1 MQHSLAISGMTC
13 AHCARTAEDALNALA
28 GVSAAVSYAEGRAE
42 VQLTDDTDKTTL
54 IEAVRARGYEAHAW
68 DDDSSTTAPSL
79 IAQDSGGDNLHVAI
93 IGSGSGAFAAAIRAA
108 EAGARVTLIE
118 SGDIIGGTCVN
129 VGCVPSKIQIRAA
142 ELAQHQR
149 HSPFEGL
156 ADREPMID
164 RSRLQSQQQSR
175 VEELREAKYQKILE
189 DNPAIT
195 LRRGWA
201 RFEDAHTLIIAAQDG
216 TEDRLAADR
225 ILIATGASP
234 TIPPIPG
241 LAETPYWT
249 SDEAVFSS
257 DTPEHLIVIGASVV
271 AVEQAQAF
279 RRLGSE
285 VTVLARSTL
294 LSSEDPALGEG
305 LAAAFYAEGIDV
317 RSHTQARAVRFA
329 AGQFILGTDDGPI
342 QGDRLLV
349 AAGRA
354 PNTRDL
360 ALDKV
365 GVATDES
372 GAIVVDTSL
381 RTSAEPIYATGDC
394 TTLPQFVYVAAAG
407 GTRAAV
413 NMTGGQARLDLSA
426 MPAVVFTDPQVATVG
441 LDERQAQARGLEV
454 ETRTLGLEHVPRA
467 LANFETRG
475 FVKLVAEA
483 GSHRLL
489 GAQILAPEAGE
500 MIQTAVLAVHHGM
513 TVEALG
519 ELLFPY
525 LVHVEALK
533 LCAQTFTKDVEQLSC
548 CAG

>member
-1 MQHSLAISGMTC
+1 MKRILAIHGMTC
-13 AHCARTAEDALNALA
+13 AHCAQRVEDALNALPGA
-28 GVSAAVSYAEGRAE
+28 SAVVSYAERRAE
-42 VQLTDDTDKTTL
+42 VQLDDGTDETTL
-54 IEAVRARGYEAHAW
+54 IEAVQAQGYDARNW
-68 DDDSSTTAPSL
+68 DDESSL
-79 IAQDSGGDNLHVAI
+79 AQSSRVAGEDENRHIAI
-93 IGSGSGAFAAAIRAA
+93 IGSGSGAFAAAIRAV
-108 EAGARVTLIE
+108 EAGARVSMIE

-149 HSPFEGL
+149 HNPFDGL
-156 ADREPMID
+156 ADCKPTINRP
-164 RSRLQSQQQSR
+164 RLQRQQQSR
-175 VEELREAKYQKILE
+175 VEELRAAKYQKILD
-189 DNPAIT
+189 DNPSIT
-195 LRRGWA
+195 LRRGRA
-201 RFEDAHTLIIAAQDG
+201 HFEDAHTLIVTAHDG
-216 TEDRLAADR
+216 SEDRLVADR

-241 LAETPYWT
+241 LADTPYWT
-249 SDEAVFSS
+249 SDEAVLSP
-257 DTPEHLIVIGASVV
+257 DTPEHIIVIGASVV

-279 RRLGSE
+279 RRLGSK
-285 VTVLARSTL
+285 VTVLARSML

-305 LAAAFYAEGIDV
+305 LAAAFRAEGIDV
-317 RSHTQARAVRFA
+317 RQHSQARSVHFA
-329 AGQFILGTDDGPI
+329 AGQFTLDTDDGPI

-349 AAGRA
+349 ATGRS

-360 ALDKV
+360 ALDKI
-365 GVATDES
+365 GVVTDER
-372 GAIVVDTSL
+372 GAIRVDASL
-381 RTSAEPIYATGDC
+381 CTSAEHIYATGDC

-413 NMTGGQARLDLSA
+413 NMTGGRARLGLSA
-426 MPAVVFTDPQVATVG
+426 MPAVIFTDPQIATVG
-441 LDERQAQARGLEV
+441 LDERQAQARGLEI
-454 ETRTLGLEHVPRA
+454 ETRSLGLEHVPRA

-483 GSHRLL
+483 ASHRLL

-500 MIQTAVLAVHHGM
+500 MIQAAVLAVHHGM

-519 ELLFPY
+519 DLLFPY

>member
-1 MQHSLAISGMTC
+1 MQQKI
-13 AHCARTAEDALNALA
+13 
-28 GVSAAVSYAEGRAE
+28 
-42 VQLTDDTDKTTL
+42 
-54 IEAVRARGYEAHAW
+54 
-68 DDDSSTTAPSL
+68 
-79 IAQDSGGDNLHVAI
+79 AI
-93 IGSGSGAFAAAIRAA
+93 IGSGSGAFAAAIRAS
-108 EAGARVTLIE
+108 ESGAQVTMIE

-149 HSPFEGL
+149 RNPFEGL
-156 ADREPMID
+156 ADREPALD
-164 RSRLQSQQQSR
+164 RPRIQAQQQAR
-175 VEELREAKYQKILE
+175 VEELRQAKYQKILD
-189 DNPAIT
+189 DNAAIT
-195 LRRGWA
+195 MRRGRA
-201 RFEDAHTLIIAAQDG
+201 RFEDANTLLIQTRNG
-216 TEDRLAADR
+216 TQERLSADR

-234 TIPPIPG
+234 MIPPIPG
-241 LAETPYWT
+241 LADTPYWT
-249 SDEAVFSS
+249 SDEAVFSQ
-257 DTPEHLIVIGASVV
+257 DPPDHLLIIGASVV

-279 RRLGSE
+279 RRLGSQ

-294 LSSEDPALGEG
+294 LSREDPALGDG
-305 LAAAFYAEGIDV
+305 LADAFRAEGIDV
-317 RSHTQARAVRFA
+317 REHGQARAVRFE
-329 AGQFILGTDDGPI
+329 AGQFILETDDGALR
-342 QGDRLLV
+342 GDRLLV
-349 AAGRA
+349 ATGRT

-360 ALDKV
+360 GLAGV
-365 GVATDES
+365 GVDTDAR
-372 GAIVVDTSL
+372 GAIVVDTRL
-381 RTSAEPIYATGDC
+381 RTCVESIYATGDC

-413 NMTGGQARLDLSA
+413 NMTGGQAELDLST
-426 MPAVVFTDPQVATVG
+426 MPAVIFTAPQVATVG
-441 LDERQAQARGLEV
+441 LDERQARARGIQTESRVLD
-454 ETRTLGLEHVPRA
+454 LAHVPRA

-500 MIQTAVLAVHHGM
+500 MIQTGVLAVHHGM

-519 ELLFPY
+519 DLLFPY